1 MGMISLLTSF
11 WHACIGMPHCLLCHD
26 YAHVSGLCRACW
38 HDMAALQR
46 TDTDICLRCRGGRLL
61 AGLCEQC
68 QQQWPFTTL
77 YASYRYAAPLQQML
91 SAFKH
96 QRQLALLDTLAAL
109 MLAQPPQWLA
119 QVKIDAVLA
128 MPLSRKR
135 LFERGFNQSQL
146 LAAIIARHYA
156 LPVLRSDC
164 VQRCYRPPQST
175 LKKSARQ
182 RNVRG
187 VFRLNHAVKKRNL
200 LLIDD
205 VVTTGAT
212 ITELAQTLRKSGA
225 SRIYVWTLA
234 HPE

>member
-1 MGMISLLTSF
+1 
-11 WHACIGMPHCLLCHD
+11 
-26 YAHVSGLCRACW
+26 
-38 HDMAALQR
+38 MAALQR
-46 TDTDICLRCRGGRLL
+46 TGTDICPRYCGGQIS
-61 AGLCEQC
+61 AGFCEQC
-68 QQQWPFTTL
+68 QQQWPFTSL
-77 YASYRYAAPLQQML
+77 YASYRYAEPLQQML
-91 SAFKH
+91 RAFKH

-109 MLAQPPQWLA
+109 MLAQPPQWLE

-156 LPVLRSDC
+156 LPVLQPDC
-164 VQRCYRPPQST
+164 VERSYRPPQST

-212 ITELAQTLRKSGA
+212 ITELAQTLKKSGV

>member
-1 MGMISLLTSF
+1 
-11 WHACIGMPHCLLCHD
+11 
-26 YAHVSGLCRACW
+26 
-38 HDMAALQR
+38 
-46 TDTDICLRCRGGRLL
+46 
-61 AGLCEQC
+61 
-68 QQQWPFTTL
+68 
-77 YASYRYAAPLQQML
+77 ML

-96 QRQLALLDTLAAL
+96 QRQLALLDTLASL
-109 MLAQPPQWLA
+109 MLAQPPQWLE

-156 LPVLRSDC
+156 LPVLRPDC
-164 VQRCYRPPQST
+164 VQRSYRPPQST
-175 LKKSARQ
+175 LRKSARQ

-212 ITELAQTLRKSGA
+212 ITELAQTLKKSGA

>member
-1 MGMISLLTSF
+1 
-11 WHACIGMPHCLLCHD
+11 
-26 YAHVSGLCRACW
+26 
-38 HDMAALQR
+38 
-46 TDTDICLRCRGGRLL
+46 
-61 AGLCEQC
+61 
-68 QQQWPFTTL
+68 
-77 YASYRYAAPLQQML
+77 ML

-156 LPVLRSDC
+156 LPVLRPDC

-212 ITELAQTLRKSGA
+212 ITELAQTLKKSGA